1 MAASVRAH
9 ANLNLFLAE
18 KAIAGFKSGAFED
31 FWGEHAEMLA
41 LDTALFR
48 LQLAYR
54 CHLTDICEQRQIT
67 TLRPR
72 NAAEAA
78 EAIAKQNEVVPE
90 IQELAEREKI
100 LPWLSLL
107 LSENFLPG
115 AEAVKASA
123 SDTENLDM
131 IARSDGGDRIRSP
144 QMLDLMLTELKELI
158 VRHRETQQEY

>member
-18 KAIAGFKSGAFED
+18 KAIAGFKSGAFEA

-54 CHLTDICEQRQIT
+54 CHLADLCEQRQLT
-67 TLRPR
+67 SLRPH
-72 NAAEAA
+72 NAAQAS
-78 EAIAKQNEVVPE
+78 EAIAKQKEVVPE
-90 IQELAEREKI
+90 IQELAEREQN
-100 LPWLSLL
+100 LPWLGFLL
-107 LSENFLPG
+107 AEDFLPA

-123 SDTENLDM
+123 SGSENFEL